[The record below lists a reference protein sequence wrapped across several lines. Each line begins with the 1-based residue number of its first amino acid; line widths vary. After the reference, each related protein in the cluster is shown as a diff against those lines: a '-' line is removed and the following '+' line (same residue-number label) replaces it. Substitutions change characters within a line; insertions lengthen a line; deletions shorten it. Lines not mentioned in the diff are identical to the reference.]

1 MLRSVAVHSRSS
13 SKKAKH
19 SRRHGQSARPNRT
32 DPDGPVSMSQS
43 DENENENAQDADLK
57 TAEFIGSDFD
67 WSESDAVNT
76 PRTADARKAETGDVT
91 PFDDTSDADSTNRYH
106 LPLSDDTLCSDDEP
120 MTAQKVKAKGRY
132 SRKSHGTDD
141 VSAQTAETATRTR
154 TKHSRGMANEE
165 RKEDG
170 DGNVECSS
178 CRSHQSKLNQL
189 RGVHAAQLDMGRL
202 MELERELITSLQRV
216 QSAIAQKYENEKL
229 CVVCRRFNKNTVF
242 QPCGHFSSCDE
253 CAEHLEKC
261 PICMQSIGQKFKVYQ

>member
-1 MLRSVAVHSRSS
+1 MLRNVGVNSRSR

-19 SRRHGQSARPNRT
+19 GRHRGHPTQPNRT

-43 DENENENAQDADLK
+43 DDNDNDQNDGVDHK

-67 WSESDAVNT
+67 DWSDSVDDAIT
-76 PRTADARKAETGDVT
+76 PRVAVATVSDARKAEIGDLT

-120 MTAQKVKAKGRY
+120 MSPQKVKAKERY
-132 SRKSHGTDD
+132 SRKSHGAND
-141 VSAQTAETATRTR
+141 VSAQSADA
-154 TKHSRGMANEE
+154 HGHGLVHEE

-170 DGNVECSS
+170 DGKCGEC
-178 CRSHQSKLNQL
+178 RTHQSKLNQL
-189 RGVHAAQLDMGRL
+189 RGVHVAQLDMPRL

-229 CVVCRRFNKNTVF
+229 CVVCRRLNKNTVF
-242 QPCGHFSSCDE
+242 QPCGHFSSCDQ

-261 PICMQSIGQKFKVYQ
+261 PICMQGIGQKFKVYQ